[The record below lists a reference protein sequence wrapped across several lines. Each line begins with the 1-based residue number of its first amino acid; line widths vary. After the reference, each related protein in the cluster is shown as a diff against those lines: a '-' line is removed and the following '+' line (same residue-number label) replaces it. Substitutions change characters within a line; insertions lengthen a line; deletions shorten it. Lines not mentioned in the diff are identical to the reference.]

1 MDFFHIYSIS
11 IPSMCATRRVPFS
24 RQGPARAC
32 NCVALSCASRRFTCE
47 GCASQL
53 GRCPNSK
60 NISIRGSGGICL
72 ILFVCLYIFTSINI
86 YIYIYLYLYLYYIY
100 IHYYSFIYLLIYS
113 YTHLFVY
120 VSLFFNSGSFA
131 TSI

>member
-1 MDFFHIYSIS
+1 MDFFHIYSIYVL
-11 IPSMCATRRVPFS
+11 PEGTCT

-60 NISIRGSGGICL
+60 NISIRGPGGIG
-72 ILFVCLYIFTSINI
+72 LFVY
-86 YIYIYLYLYLYYIY
+86 
-100 IHYYSFIYLLIYS
+100 IYLLIYI
-113 YTHLFVY
+113 YIFKLIY
-120 VSLFFNSGSFA
+120 
-131 TSI
+131 IYI